1 MSIYEIF
8 IISYFVLFYFSL
20 PQNSILLTLPP
31 FNILSFP
38 FLIETNPHPWVDCP
52 TCPTTWSSSLL
63 TPAPPL
69 VQVSNLPNLII
80 IIQSLPFQT
89 SVPDLSQLIKPSLKL
104 APQALL
110 ILYSTSP
117 ILILPTDYT
126 LSS

>member
-1 MSIYEIF
+1 MSIYEIC

-38 FLIETNPHPWVDCP
+38 FLIETNPHPRARCP

-63 TPAPPL
+63 APALPL
-69 VQVSNLPNLII
+69 VQVSHLPNLTI
-80 IIQSLPFQT
+80 IIQSLLFQT

-104 APQALL
+104 SPQALL
-110 ILYSTSP
+110 ILYSTNP
-117 ILILPTDYT
+117 ILILPTDYA